1 MASLAP
7 TTANSIAPGSPAT
20 ENRQEISAQNQ
31 SNMDN
36 SQTSHSRE
44 PAAQGELEGSDDGS
58 GDDYSDDDDL
68 FDDEL
73 NDQDWASGG
82 GDITKSYNKQRAS
95 VEKGAA
101 PAAAKPNAQKPR
113 ANITARIDDQI
124 SSLAKFASRIKL
136 GDLEDATGGG
146 KGDKYVDLIGSKALE
161 YGANCLIPGPM
172 TSRIVLQA
180 SRFLILELVRFLCNS
195 SIEALSIPFTE

>member
-1 MASLAP
+1 MASPAP
-7 TTANSIAPGSPAT
+7 VTANSIAPGSPAT
-20 ENRQEISAQNQ
+20 GDRQEASVQNR
-31 SNMDN
+31 SNIDN
-36 SQTSHSRE
+36 SQTSHFRE
-44 PAAQGELEGSDDGS
+44 PVAQGELEGSDDGS

-73 NDQDWASGG
+73 NDQDWVGGG

-113 ANITARIDDQI
+113 ANITARVDDQI

-136 GDLEDATGGG
+136 GDLEEVTGGG
-146 KGDKYVDLIGSKALE
+146 RGDKYVDLTGSKALE
-161 YGANCLIPGPM
+161 YGGLI
-172 TSRIVLQA
+172 V
-180 SRFLILELVRFLCNS
+180 
-195 SIEALSIPFTE
+195 

>member
-1 MASLAP
+1 MASPAP
-7 TTANSIAPGSPAT
+7 VTANSIAPGSPAT
-20 ENRQEISAQNQ
+20 GDRQEASVQNR
-31 SNMDN
+31 SNIDN
-36 SQTSHSRE
+36 SQTSHFRE

-73 NDQDWASGG
+73 NDQDWVGGG

-113 ANITARIDDQI
+113 ANITARVDDQI

-146 KGDKYVDLIGSKALE
+146 RGDKYADLTGSKALE
-161 YGANCLIPGPM
+161 YGGLI
-172 TSRIVLQA
+172 A
-180 SRFLILELVRFLCNS
+180 
-195 SIEALSIPFTE
+195 

>member
-7 TTANSIAPGSPAT
+7 VTDNSITPGSPAT
-20 ENRQEISAQNQ
+20 EGRQEVSVQNR
-31 SNMDN
+31 SNMGS
-36 SQTSHSRE
+36 SQTSRFRE
-44 PAAQGELEGSDDGS
+44 PAAQGELEGSDDGN

-73 NDQDWASGG
+73 NDQDWAGGG

-113 ANITARIDDQI
+113 ANNTARVDDQI

-136 GDLEDATGGG
+136 GDLENATGGGG
-146 KGDKYVDLIGSKALE
+146 KGDKYVDLI
-161 YGANCLIPGPM
+161 
-172 TSRIVLQA
+172 
-180 SRFLILELVRFLCNS
+180 
-195 SIEALSIPFTE
+195 